1 MTTIYVKECESN
13 EELIINSKI
22 PKFINEIVI
31 KIKKKFNIITRKQI
45 HNNYIY
51 IIPNKENKNV
61 KNRLEKK
68 LSKESK
74 DIQIV
79 LSKKIKSLKL
89 QLNKVKIIDGKRV
102 QKYAIEEILKYIVNL
117 SQDEKLQFQDIYI
130 LQKEHNFE
138 TIYMIEHLKDK
149 VKTINIIT
157 NAIGKY
163 KKLEDNLYNEGYLIT
178 VSNNKKKSLKKA
190 KIIINMDFSKEEI
203 SSYIINRNSIIINF
217 TNERI
222 DNLRGFEGMIINSI
236 KIDMKEGIKQYFKE
250 NNLYYKFDN
259 VELYESICETGNFE
273 KQTQN
278 IKENEI
284 RVIELIGN
292 NGKISE
298 KEPLFHQIFLTNI
311 KN

>member
-1 MTTIYVKECESN
+1 MTIIYVKECESN

-22 PKFINEIVI
+22 PKFINKIVI
-31 KIKKKFNIITRKQI
+31 KIKKKFNIITTKQI
-45 HNNYIY
+45 LNNYIY

-102 QKYAIEEILKYIVNL
+102 QKYAIEEILKYILNL
-117 SQDEKLQFQDIYI
+117 SQNQKLQFQDIYI

-138 TIYMIEHLKDK
+138 TIYMIEYLKDK
-149 VKTINIIT
+149 VKTINIVT

-163 KKLEDNLYNEGYLIT
+163 KKIEDNLYNEGYLIT

>member
-1 MTTIYVKECESN
+1 MTIIYVKECESN

-22 PKFINEIVI
+22 PKFINKIVI
-31 KIKKKFNIITRKQI
+31 KIKKKFNIITTKQI
-45 HNNYIY
+45 LNNYIY

-102 QKYAIEEILKYIVNL
+102 QKYAIEEILKYILNL
-117 SQDEKLQFQDIYI
+117 SQNQKLQFQDIYI